1 MITDKE
7 DVTEDLSLSTVLHHL
22 SHYGIHNQSIRH
34 LRSSV
39 NETFLVDGKRYI
51 LRMYRE
57 GVPDV
62 YAKGKELATVRAQ
75 RLYDAGANVVPPAA
89 IDPFSEQ
96 GWVSTL
102 WMAGDAG
109 NVSHGE
115 LFEALLSLHQIQDTS
130 VVKELGL
137 APMNVVGTVR
147 ASAEK
152 FWASES
158 GSGEIGEF
166 LHDLVENC
174 ETSHARLVEAG
185 GDVVHLDGYVG
196 NVVWFDGR
204 PCLIDL
210 DTLSLGPW
218 QYDFVVPYSSF
229 LCAGGGVRMDSVPCE
244 VFEWSLFEDAMRVRF
259 ADVFSRVCAMSV
271 GSEVYRNEMMVR
283 FVSLKH
289 GSFSPWNMKL

>member
-1 MITDKE
+1 MTTDKE
-7 DVTEDLSLSTVLHHL
+7 YVTEDLPLSTVLYHL
-22 SHYGIHNQSIRH
+22 SHYGIRNQAIRH

-39 NETFLVDGKRYI
+39 NETFLVDGGRYI
-51 LRMYRE
+51 LRMYKE

-62 YAKGKELATVRAQ
+62 YAKGKKLATARAQ
-75 RLYDAGANVVPPAA
+75 YLYDSGVNVVPPAA
-89 IDPFSEQ
+89 MDPVSAQ

-102 WMAGDAG
+102 WMAGDAR
-109 NVSHGE
+109 NVSHSE
-115 LFEALLSLHQIQDTS
+115 MFEALRSLHQIQDAS
-130 VVKELGL
+130 VVKELDL
-137 APMNVVGTVR
+137 APMGIVGTVR

-152 FWASES
+152 FWSSGS

-166 LHDLVENC
+166 LHELVEDC
-174 ETSHARLVEAG
+174 EVSHARLVEAG
-185 GDVVHLDGYVG
+185 ENIVHLDGYAG
-196 NVVWFDGR
+196 NVVWFEGR
-204 PCLIDL
+204 SCLIDL

-229 LCAGGGVRMDSVPCE
+229 LCTGGGVRMDSVPCE

-289 GSFSPWNMKL
+289 GAFSPWNMKL

>member
-7 DVTEDLSLSTVLHHL
+7 DVTEDLSFSTVLHHL
-22 SHYGIHNQSIRH
+22 SHYGIHNQSIKH

-39 NETFLVDGKRYI
+39 NETFLVDGGRYI
-51 LRMYRE
+51 LRMYQE

-75 RLYDAGANVVPPAA
+75 RLYDAGANVVPPAV
-89 IDPFSEQ
+89 IEPFSEQ

-102 WMAGDAG
+102 WMAGETG
-109 NVSHGE
+109 NVSYDDM
-115 LFEALLSLHQIQDTS
+115 FEALSSLHQIQDTEII
-130 VVKELGL
+130 KELDL
-137 APMNVVGTVR
+137 APMNVAGTVR

-158 GSGEIGEF
+158 GSGEVGEF
-166 LHDLVENC
+166 LREIIEDCDISHD
-174 ETSHARLVEAG
+174 RLVEVG
-185 GDVVHLDGYVG
+185 GDAVHLDGYVG
-196 NVVWFDGR
+196 NVVRFEGR

-229 LCAGGGVRMDSVPCE
+229 LCAGSGLRMEGVPSE
-244 VFEWSLFEDAMRVRF
+244 VFEWGLFEDAMRVRF

-271 GSEVYRNEMMVR
+271 GSGAYRGEMLVR
-283 FVSLKH
+283 FTSLKY
-289 GSFSPWNMKL
+289 GDFRPWNMKL